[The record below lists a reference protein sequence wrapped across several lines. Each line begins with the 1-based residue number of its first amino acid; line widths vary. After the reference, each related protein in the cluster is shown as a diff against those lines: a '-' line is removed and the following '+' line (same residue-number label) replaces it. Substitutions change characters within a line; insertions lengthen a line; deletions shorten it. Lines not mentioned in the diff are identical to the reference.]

1 MTEYTIAGGS
11 VEYRHTKPGMQY
23 ESTIPA
29 VTLHFTVESGS
40 DPETVTR
47 KVMIMAKNVVEDTL
61 KGTLVQNT
69 AGSGSVQP
77 GLMETAQPQPPATVP
92 LPTQRKRKVAETPT
106 GVVQEVSAQPTA
118 DVNPL
123 ADLDAP
129 TPALDDLAALSGSPE
144 PEPVTLTMKD
154 VEVALNKASEHL
166 RKEFGHINDLKK
178 LIASYGVGGYSN
190 VPPDQFADLIGKAK
204 ALCSAKKEG

>member
-29 VTLHFTVESGS
+29 VTLHFTVENGS

-47 KVMIMAKNVVEDTL
+47 KVMAMAKNVVEDTL
-61 KGTLVQNT
+61 KGTLVQST
-69 AGSGSVQP
+69 AGSGSVP
-77 GLMETAQPQPPATVP
+77 LGLTETVQPQPPATVP

-106 GVVQEVSAQPTA
+106 GAVPEVSVQPTVDA
-118 DVNPL
+118 NPL

-129 TPALDDLAALSGSPE
+129 SASDDLAALSGSPE

>member
-29 VTLHFTVESGS
+29 VTLHFTVENGS

-47 KVMIMAKNVVEDTL
+47 KVMAMAKNVVEDVLWGRLSAST
-61 KGTLVQNT
+61 
-69 AGSGSVQP
+69 SGA
-77 GLMETAQPQPPATVP
+77 ETVPQATVEY
-92 LPTQRKRKVAETPT
+92 PTRARKSSKTPPTTVAP
-106 GVVQEVSAQPTA
+106 EVTTST
-118 DVNPL
+118 NPL
-123 ADLDAP
+123 SDLDAP
-129 TPALDDLAALSGSPE
+129 TTSDDLAALSGYPE
-144 PEPVTLTMKD
+144 PEPATLTMKD

-204 ALCSAKKEG
+204 ALCSAKKE